1 MPENSLLRLRYFG
14 TKRGTIS
21 LFSTGIALF
30 FFGFVIGYLIH
41 ALRFVGRTLFG
52 LGALFFFTLAIMSHM
67 AYRKRTRE
75 NQINTQTNVSVLSSA
90 TVANASSNHQQ
101 SSFYMSET
109 HYTQTP
115 SRCGQMTQNAREYHT
130 DSRWAAQSNFTQSN
144 QFPATTAQWNQPNM
158 WVSYVCFCKPTD
170 NLWHSNWDTN
180 GTPVVSQTQ
189 VLLIDKKKPFLLGK
203 VDNASCAKLIY
214 SQNILIATTVNFL
227 FFFF

>member
-1 MPENSLLRLRYFG
+1 MPSLVKHNIIITTMPEHSLLRLQYFG
-14 TKRGTIS
+14 TRRGTIS

-109 HYTQTP
+109 HYTQT
-115 SRCGQMTQNAREYHT
+115 SRCAQNAQGYHT
-130 DSRWAAQSNFTQSN
+130 DSRWAAQSNCTQSD
-144 QFPATTAQWNQPNM
+144 QFPATTAQWTQPNM
-158 WVSYVCFCKPTD
+158 
-170 NLWHSNWDTN
+170 
-180 GTPVVSQTQ
+180 
-189 VLLIDKKKPFLLGK
+189 
-203 VDNASCAKLIY
+203 
-214 SQNILIATTVNFL
+214 
-227 FFFF
+227 